1 MMIYDWFFGKENKK
15 NCGNCNPNEQEMA
28 GEFNLLKQRFND
40 LELDHIEL
48 EHINVSLNLEN
59 GELKSKNNELIS
71 ILLKVSD
78 IARVGVECSKKGY

>member
-1 MMIYDWFFGKENKK
+1 MMIYDWLFGKESKK
-15 NCGNCNPNEQEMA
+15 NCGNCKPKEQETTA
-28 GEFNLLKQRFND
+28 ELNLLKQRFND
-40 LELDHIEL
+40 LELEHIEL
-48 EHINVSLNLEN
+48 EHINVSLNLDN